1 MNISSASVSPAHSL
15 YRTMDVKTPAFFD
28 ASGNNKNIQIMKL
41 HQLFLLVLLAQLSL
55 FACSNDDDDDVNQA
69 DLSLEGGWQ
78 LEDVNTNTAE
88 LVPIILAANEEA
100 VTGIP
105 DDALEEAILEIA
117 GMIDD
122 VDDCAKDDIYYFRPD
137 GSIDDEDGP
146 DDCDDELF
154 ELEDLFDDDDTW
166 SLSGNT
172 LIITDDDDDDTYE
185 YTVRTLTETTLVLFT
200 TEDVDEDDFG
210 LDDLDFDAILEL
222 ELTFRAR

>member
-1 MNISSASVSPAHSL
+1 MNA
-15 YRTMDVKTPAFFD
+15 RT
-28 ASGNNKNIQIMKL
+28 
-41 HQLFLLVLLAQLSL
+41 LLMLALLALTT
-55 FACSNDDDDDVNQA
+55 FAACDRDDDDDVNQA
-69 DLSLEGGWQ
+69 DLTLEGGWQ

-88 LVPIILAANEEA
+88 LAPIILAANEEA

-117 GMIDD
+117 GLIDQI
-122 VDDCAKDDIYYFRPD
+122 DDCAKDDIYYFRPD
-137 GSIDDEDGP
+137 GSIDYEEGP
-146 DDCDDELF
+146 DDCDDEDF
-154 ELEDLFDDDDTW
+154 QLEGEFDDDDTW